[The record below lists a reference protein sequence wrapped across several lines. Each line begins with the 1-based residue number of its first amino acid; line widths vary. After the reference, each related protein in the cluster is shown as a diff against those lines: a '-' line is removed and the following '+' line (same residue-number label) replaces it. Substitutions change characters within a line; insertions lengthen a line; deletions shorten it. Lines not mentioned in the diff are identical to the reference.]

1 MAGGLKIGIFDSG
14 LGGLTVLRELLNV
27 SQGVEYYYLGD
38 TARVPYG
45 IRSKRTVIKYSLQCA
60 QFLNKFEIDLLIVA
74 CNTASAHALETIKK
88 NFPHLRVEGVI
99 LPAVLEVANLKPSRL
114 GIIGTPSTIGSGIYK
129 KLIGRFLPN
138 SKILQKATPL
148 LVPLVEEGLNE
159 TPLAEEVLKHYLSE
173 WKNQIDLLVLGCTH
187 YPLLKKTIKKLFPRW
202 EIVNSARPLANV
214 LKPLLDSDKD
224 KPNRVSL
231 FFTDRSAFLESF
243 LTNIGIKEEIE
254 GLEILNWEE

>member
-1 MAGGLKIGIFDSG
+1 MGLKIGIFDSG

-88 NFPHLRVEGVI
+88 NYPHLRVEGVI
-99 LPAVLEVANLKPSRL
+99 LPAALEVANLKPSRV

-159 TPLAEEVLKHYLSE
+159 TPLAQEVLKHYLLE
-173 WKNQIDLLVLGCTH
+173 WENQIDLLVLGCTH
-187 YPLLKKTIKKLFPRW
+187 YPLLEENIKRLFPRW
-202 EIVNSARPLANV
+202 EIVNSARPLAKA
-214 LKPLLDSDKD
+214 LKPFLENKVN
-224 KPNRVSL
+224 KPNKINL
-231 FFTDRSAFLESF
+231 FFTDQSAFLESF
-243 LTNIGIKEEIE
+243 LTHIGIRGEIE
-254 GLEILNWEE
+254 RIEILRWEE